1 MKKNI
6 RSTILDALLRAESG
20 KLQKIE
26 QKNMPAEDRSLFKE
40 ISLGVTRNK
49 LFLDHVIDQF
59 IKKNPTVRLRNIL
72 RMGTYEL
79 LFLDKIPHYAT
90 LFETV
95 ELTKS
100 KPEKNFINAI
110 LRKISRE
117 PKERFLKRE
126 FKTLEDVAIQY
137 SFPLWM
143 VEKWDKLF
151 GFEQV
156 QEICKVSSTVSPLT
170 FRINTIKKEALETEK
185 QIKNLFS
192 DTSDGM
198 LHHSYHVPSNTN
210 FSGKC
215 EFKEGHFVVQ
225 NEASQLVV
233 LALDPKPYETVLD
246 ACAHP
251 GVKTSHTAAIM
262 DNKGEICCLDK
273 KKPTL
278 FHDNMKRLG
287 VATAQYHMHDLLK
300 PLQLKKTFDRVLLDA
315 PCSCWGIL
323 RKHPEIKWH
332 QTEKNIVEL
341 QDIQKKI
348 RDNLLPR
355 LKKGGVFVYAVC
367 TFSKEETLDFI
378 EDTLQKYPNLKVET
392 LEKILPQSVRKFIH
406 PSGYFMCTPQK
417 EGLDGFFIC
426 RFSS

>member
-1 MKKNI
+1 
-6 RSTILDALLRAESG
+6 
-20 KLQKIE
+20 
-26 QKNMPAEDRSLFKE
+26 MPAEDRSLFKE

-156 QEICKVSSTVSPLT
+156 QE
-170 FRINTIKKEALETEK
+170 AEK
-185 QIKNLFS
+185 CRL
-192 DTSDGM
+192 
-198 LHHSYHVPSNTN
+198 
-210 FSGKC
+210 
-215 EFKEGHFVVQ
+215 FKESRR
-225 NEASQLVV
+225 N
-233 LALDPKPYETVLD
+233 
-246 ACAHP
+246 
-251 GVKTSHTAAIM
+251 
-262 DNKGEICCLDK
+262 
-273 KKPTL
+273 
-278 FHDNMKRLG
+278 R
-287 VATAQYHMHDLLK
+287 
-300 PLQLKKTFDRVLLDA
+300 
-315 PCSCWGIL
+315 
-323 RKHPEIKWH
+323 
-332 QTEKNIVEL
+332 
-341 QDIQKKI
+341 
-348 RDNLLPR
+348 
-355 LKKGGVFVYAVC
+355 GG
-367 TFSKEETLDFI
+367 
-378 EDTLQKYPNLKVET
+378 
-392 LEKILPQSVRKFIH
+392 
-406 PSGYFMCTPQK
+406 G
-417 EGLDGFFIC
+417 
-426 RFSS
+426 